1 MENHTVR
8 RSVRMTPVSLKPN
21 VCVWQLT
28 ADWQGSLTAAI
39 STSLN
44 TPDNLTHTHPCLLP
58 ETNFRWR
65 CFEKTAVCIL
75 YVDPPICVGWC
86 GRDSASFLC
95 QTQLCQTHVG
105 RMRFCDKTAVL
116 IWVTHFSQTLLG
128 CAGLVCV
135 RRGFVTKAWCYCI
148 SFPKY
153 CNSGFS
159 SYKRHS

>member
-1 MENHTVR
+1 MC
-8 RSVRMTPVSLKPN
+8 L
-21 VCVWQLT
+21 LT

-39 STSLN
+39 STWLN
-44 TPDNLTHTHPCLLP
+44 TPDNLTHTHPCLLS

-75 YVDPPICVGWC
+75 YVDPPICVGRC

-105 RMRFCDKTAVL
+105 RMRFSDQTAVL

-128 CAGLVCV
+128 CVGLVCV
-135 RRGFVTKAWCYCI
+135 RRGFVTKKLHSFKSGQAWILLDWYYCI
-148 SFPKY
+148 SFPTVISILHQCIVEWK
-153 CNSGFS
+153 FS
-159 SYKRHS
+159 NFVLSS